1 MANREGGC
9 LCGAVRYS
17 VAAEPVM
24 QAVCHCKNCQCQAGS
39 GWSMIMGVPAAALA
53 ITGEVKTYQDHGESG
68 GDVLRQFCPTCGSPL
83 FSRVSAAPDLV
94 FIKAGTLDDTSQFTP
109 QMQLWTDSKQHWVDI
124 AGVPGFP
131 RQPGG

>member
-1 MANREGGC
+1 
-9 LCGAVRYS
+9 
-17 VAAEPVM
+17 
-24 QAVCHCKNCQCQAGS
+24 
-39 GWSMIMGVPAAALA
+39 
-53 ITGEVKTYQDHGESG
+53 
-68 GDVLRQFCPTCGSPL
+68 
-83 FSRVSAAPDLV
+83 V

>member
-1 MANREGGC
+1 MAGLEGGC
-9 LCGAVRYS
+9 LCGAVQYS

-24 QAVCHCKNCQCQAGS
+24 QAVCHCKNCQRQAGS

-68 GDVLRQFCPTCGSPL
+68 GDVLRQFCPNCGSPL